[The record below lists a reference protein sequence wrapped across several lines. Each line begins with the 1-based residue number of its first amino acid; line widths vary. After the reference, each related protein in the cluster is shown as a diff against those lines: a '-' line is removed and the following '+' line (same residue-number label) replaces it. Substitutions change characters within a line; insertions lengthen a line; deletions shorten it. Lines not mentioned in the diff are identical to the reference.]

1 MTRRRSVVALAAAA
15 VLTVLALGCG
25 CGGGDPS
32 GDDVAQRVGQTI
44 QQPGLVYHAVQ
55 DDGAEV
61 WIDAND
67 QLYRKADAPTRGR
80 LVSVGQGWLQ
90 TVYDPVQNAV
100 AQKDNTP
107 PGPATPRI
115 NNPAVF
121 WTDALAGLGFANEL
135 QMIGKET
142 ADGIEVWVLQA
153 KTPIVDT
160 NGNVTGSLVGRIE
173 VSVSTNL
180 PHAFERHQTSVDG
193 TTPTP
198 DPNGLNPNRR
208 TVYTTSEMIPR
219 SSLAADFFDSSKVSS
234 QVQTPAENLQKL
246 RAIGLA
252 PLWFGEQY
260 LGPGGLLQLAQSNSV
275 SASASKKSGDI
286 HYTLILPTSATNALQ
301 ETDAVIIRLAA
312 DASTFTA
319 PTITQFGGVLPE
331 QTDTVTVNGQPAI
344 LYTSTLTPNDLPCPA
359 GAACPPSNAA
369 MYRRLDFAVGK
380 TNVQLETAARI
391 DSVGQDANGYNT
403 KAGIIALAEAATEAP
418 AATPAPSPT
427 PGPSATAAPSG

>member
-1 MTRRRSVVALAAAA
+1 
-15 VLTVLALGCG
+15 VLALVAAVIFAVLVVG
-25 CGGGDPS
+25 CGGGSTS

-44 QQPGLVYHAVQ
+44 QQPGMVYHAVQ

-61 WIDAND
+61 WIDASD
-67 QLYRKADAPTRGR
+67 QIYRKADPPTRGS
-80 LVSVGQGWLQ
+80 LVSVGQGWVQ
-90 TVYDPVQNAV
+90 TVYDPLQNVV
-100 AQKDNTP
+100 AQNDNTP

-115 NNPAVF
+115 NNPAVS

-160 NGNVTGSLVGRIE
+160 NGNVTGSLIGRIE

-180 PHAFERHQTSVDG
+180 PHAFERHQTSADG

-208 TVYTTSEMIPR
+208 TVYTTSEMVPR
-219 SSLAADFFDSSKVSS
+219 SSLAADFFDLSKVSS

-246 RAIGLA
+246 RKIGLA

-260 LGPGGLLQLAQSNSV
+260 LGPGGLLQLPVANSV

-301 ETDAVIIRLAA
+301 EADAVIIRLAA

-319 PTITQFGGVLPE
+319 PAITQFGGVLPE

-344 LYTSTLTPNDLPCPA
+344 LYTSTLTPNELPCPA
-359 GAACPPSNAA
+359 GATCPPSNAPL
-369 MYRRLDFAVGK
+369 YRRLDFAVGT

-403 KAGIIALAEAATEAP
+403 KDGIIALAQALTEVP

>member
-1 MTRRRSVVALAAAA
+1 VTRGRGAIALVAAA

-25 CGGGDPS
+25 GGGDPS

-44 QQPGLVYHAVQ
+44 QQPGMVYHAVQ
-55 DDGAEV
+55 DDGVEV
-61 WIDAND
+61 WVDAND

-80 LVSVGQGWLQ
+80 LVSMGQGWLQ

-115 NNPAVF
+115 NNPAVS
-121 WTDALAGLGFANEL
+121 WTDALAGLGFGNEL

-142 ADGIEVWVLQA
+142 ADGIEVWVLRA

-160 NGNVTGSLVGRIE
+160 NGNVTGSLAGRIE
-173 VSVSTNL
+173 VNVSTNL
-180 PHAFERHQTSVDG
+180 PHAFERQETSVNG

-208 TVYTTSEMIPR
+208 IIYTTSEMIPR
-219 SSLAADFFDSSKVSS
+219 SSLAADFFDPSKVSS

-252 PLWFGEQY
+252 PLWLGEQY
-260 LGPGGLLQLAQSNSV
+260 LGPGGLLQLPVANSV
-275 SASASKKSGDI
+275 TASASKKNGDI

-301 ETDAVIIRLAA
+301 EANAVIIRLAA
-312 DASTFTA
+312 DASTFTT

-331 QTDTVTVNGQPAI
+331 QTDTVTVNGQPAT
-344 LYTSTLTPNDLPCPA
+344 LYTSTLTPNDLPCPTGNCA
-359 GAACPPSNAA
+359 PSNAA
-369 MYRRLDFAVGK
+369 LYRRLDFAVGT
-380 TNVQLETAARI
+380 TNVQLETSARI
-391 DSVGQDANGYNT
+391 DSVGQDANGFNT
-403 KAGIIALAEAATEAP
+403 KDGIIALAEALTEVP
-418 AATPAPSPT
+418 AATPTPAPAPLVSP
-427 PGPSATAAPSG
+427 TAAPSG